1 MKAFINKLCIK
12 GMIAKE
18 NLKKMISE
26 ERGEANII
34 AIIMILV
41 IVIGLVVIF
50 RGAISDLVGDII
62 DRFTQDAKDFT

>member
-1 MKAFINKLCIK
+1 MKAFINNLCIK
-12 GMIAKE
+12 GMMAKE
-18 NLKKMISE
+18 NLKKMTSE

-41 IVIGLVVIF
+41 IVIGLVVLF

-62 DRFTQDAKDFT
+62 DRFTKDAKDFT

>member
-1 MKAFINKLCIK
+1 MKDFFNKLCIK
-12 GMIAKE
+12 GLIAKD
-18 NLKKMISE
+18 NLKKKISE

-50 RGAISDLVGDII
+50 RQAIVDLVGDII